1 MNTPISRIR
10 LSLRIILLGVCIASS
25 ATAQALPPR
34 AQVQDLKSIAGE
46 WDTVLKF
53 SGGSVSGTDSIRED
67 GSDAWIQGS
76 EKGTIFLKVVDNVI
90 RWESR
95 SGRTGTVVLHEGD
108 GRRVLIWTYDWAPDW
123 SGQSVP
129 KPHYEDAA

>member
-10 LSLRIILLGVCIASS
+10 LSLRITLLGVCIASS

-46 WDTVLKF
+46 WDSVLKF
-53 SGGSVSGTDSIRED
+53 PGGSVSGTDTIRED
-67 GSDAWIQGS
+67 GSDAWTAGAD
-76 EKGTIFLKVVDNVI
+76 KGTITLTVVDNVI
-90 RWESR
+90 RWKST

-108 GRRVLIWTYDWAPDW
+108 GKRVLIWTYDQNPDW
-123 SGQSVP
+123 MGQSVP
-129 KPHYEDAA
+129 KF